1 MEVDGSD
8 DFPFQLK
15 NKVISL
21 KVPFAVHFQ
30 FSGVR
35 SMSHFYVANVQKKI
49 AKAKLWESSKLN

>member
-35 SMSHFYVANVQKKI
+35 SMSHLILCRKCQKKP
-49 AKAKLWESSKLN
+49 KPSFGKHPN